1 MLVYVAAE
9 VVGDADVRPPRTV
22 VHLKREKMET
32 VSVQRFGSVIRARRR
47 QLDLTQEELAFESG
61 YHPKY
66 IGLLER
72 EKYSPSL
79 TTILELADALHISG
93 ADFIGRVEKMMPRNR
108 YRRRDTRTLR

>member
-1 MLVYVAAE
+1 MLRMAA
-9 VVGDADVRPPRTV
+9 GDKAISWE
-22 VHLKREKMET
+22 KRA
-32 VSVQRFGSVIRARRR
+32 FARVLFELR
-47 QLDLTQEELAFESG
+47 QERNLTQEELAFESG